1 MTMDRTSPP
10 ETPSRD
16 PKPIIVLS
24 IECLKGS
31 SKADE
36 WTGDMLQ
43 TGDIVEEIRIGSG
56 SSSGSGSYQSF
67 KAPFKNGKSGVQKIL
82 HGSFKNK
89 ETSIL
94 VRVRRGRDEFA
105 ELQACI
111 VPESGSKKQYIL
123 RSIADPNYT
132 VGFSD
137 RSEADCFELQGSRSS
152 RIASALSRATLQ
164 DGYVSYPWMMRM
176 QEVLPV
182 PNSSC
187 FLSILLLPKVSDR
200 VASRYNDLDD
210 TLARAN
216 TWLYASQA
224 SGVPIVFMNIQTESL
239 LTKISGETA
248 SSTVNAG
255 SLSDLSNLAHA
266 SLYGFEDYHGV
277 DIGVGFIYISSVIDS
292 DENVPSTRSGLSSLY
307 KEAMSAS
314 RLLVVSR
321 VSNQKVLPWMVS
333 STGAIRC
340 FDTVSLSQKLSLHR
354 HAKTPI
360 LIHVFLWDRALASP
374 STGSARLRSVSPPVM
389 SLPPEIQLARHP
401 NENQILPLPL
411 PPEVADEGGVVRDVP
426 EIRLER
432 DTAGEVSFRFHDFS
446 LPNNWQTARKSTGGK
461 APRKQLA
468 TKAARKSAP
477 ATGGVK
483 KPHRFRPGTVAL
495 REIRK
500 YQKSTELLI
509 RKLPFQRLV
518 REIAQDF
525 KTDLRFQSS
534 AVAALQEA
542 AEAYLVGLFEDTNLC
557 AIHAK
562 RVTIMPKDMQLA
574 RRIRGERA

>member
-16 PKPIIVLS
+16 PKPLIVLS

-56 SSSGSGSYQSF
+56 SSSGTRSSQSF
-67 KAPFKNGKSGVQKIL
+67 KAPFKNGKSGIQRFIHSPKP
-82 HGSFKNK
+82 FKNK

-123 RSIADPNYT
+123 RSITDPNYA
-132 VGFSD
+132 VGSQID
-137 RSEADCFELQGSRSS
+137 PKADCFELQDSRSS

-164 DGYVSYPWMMRM
+164 DGYVSYPWMRRM
-176 QEVLPV
+176 QEVLPI

-187 FLSILLLPKVSDR
+187 FLSILFLPKVSDR

-224 SGVPIVFMNIQTESL
+224 SGVPTVFMNIQTESL
-239 LTKISGETA
+239 LTKVA
-248 SSTVNAG
+248 SLASITLDWFYITVYIWRDSIFYVNTG
-255 SLSDLSNLAHA
+255 SLSDLSNIAHV

-277 DIGVGFIYISSVIDS
+277 DIGVVRAVRLWYAPLCGEFAIEMKIKEGDSKLGFAISRTEEGFIYISSVIDGN
-292 DENVPSTRSGLSSLY
+292 ENVPSTRSGLNNLY
-307 KEAMSAS
+307 KEAKSAS

-321 VSNQKVLPWMVS
+321 VSNQKAVL
-333 STGAIRC
+333 GLG
-340 FDTVSLSQKLSLHR
+340 LSPLH
-354 HAKTPI
+354 
-360 LIHVFLWDRALASP
+360 HVIA
-374 STGSARLRSVSPPVM
+374 
-389 SLPPEIQLARHP
+389 PEIQLARHP
-401 NENQILPLPL
+401 SENQILPM
-411 PPEVADEGGVVRDVP
+411 PPEVLDEGGVIRDVP

-446 LPNNWQTARKSTGGK
+446 LPNNW
-461 APRKQLA
+461 
-468 TKAARKSAP
+468 
-477 ATGGVK
+477 V
-483 KPHRFRPGTVAL
+483 
-495 REIRK
+495 
-500 YQKSTELLI
+500 
-509 RKLPFQRLV
+509 
-518 REIAQDF
+518 
-525 KTDLRFQSS
+525 
-534 AVAALQEA
+534 
-542 AEAYLVGLFEDTNLC
+542 
-557 AIHAK
+557 
-562 RVTIMPKDMQLA
+562 
-574 RRIRGERA
+574 